1 MIERY
6 KNKENHPFFGKTH
19 TEEAKKLISKPG
31 KENPMFGRKHSEAT
45 KLLISRNM
53 SKYPGGVELYSLNNN
68 LLKTFNNNVELATYL
83 KISKT
88 TVGRYIKSGK
98 MYNKMYYFKINDSSS
113 SESKNTEL

>member
-1 MIERY
+1 
-6 KNKENHPFFGKTH
+6 
-19 TEEAKKLISKPG
+19 
-31 KENPMFGRKHSEAT
+31 MFGRKHSLAT

-53 SKYPGGVELYSLNNN
+53 SKYLGGVGLYDVDNN

-98 MYNKMYYFKINDSSS
+98 LYNKVYYFKTNDSSYP
-113 SESKNTEL
+113 ESKNS

>member
-1 MIERY
+1 
-6 KNKENHPFFGKTH
+6 
-19 TEEAKKLISKPG
+19 
-31 KENPMFGRKHSEAT
+31 
-45 KLLISRNM
+45 M

-83 KISKT
+83 KISLTPPRGAT
-88 TVGRYIKSGK
+88 TIGRYIKSGK